1 MNNPSVATT
10 PDTSNTKA
18 PQTLCVSL
26 VPIFNHLSTDE
37 LRSIVGKS
45 KMRVFER
52 GEFIHHAGDD
62 SNQLFIIHQGKVKV
76 YRLSEGGKEQLVR
89 ILAPG
94 DFTGELALLCDS
106 QHDSYAEAME
116 KSAVCTIGRDD
127 FHALLLRHPTIGV
140 HVMTELALRLGTSE
154 NQTAVIATA
163 SVDERIGLY
172 LASLS
177 EKANSL
183 SITLPMSRKHLASYL
198 GTTPETISRRL
209 TEFEES
215 NWIAQSGQRR
225 IEILDLDALLLL

>member
-1 MNNPSVATT
+1 MSSSKAAIG
-10 PDTSNTKA
+10 TSNTPA

-26 VPIFNHLSTDE
+26 VPIFNHLPVDE
-37 LRSIVGKS
+37 LHSIVSKS
-45 KMRVFER
+45 KMRIFER

-89 ILAPG
+89 ILEPG
-94 DFTGELALLCDS
+94 DFTGEFALLCDS

-116 KSAVCTIGRDD
+116 KSAICTIGRDD
-127 FHALLLRHPTIGV
+127 FHALLLRHPAISL
-140 HVMTELALRLGTSE
+140 HVMAELALRLGASE
-154 NQTAVIATA
+154 NQTAVIATTP
-163 SVDERIGLY
+163 VDERIGLY

-209 TEFEES
+209 TEFEEA
-215 NWIAQSGQRR
+215 NWIAQSGLRK
-225 IEILDLDALLLL
+225 IDILDLDALLLL

>member
-1 MNNPSVATT
+1 MSSSKATT
-10 PDTSNTKA
+10 GTSNTTA

-26 VPIFNHLSTDE
+26 VPIFNHLPIDE
-37 LRSIVGKS
+37 LHSIVSKS

-52 GEFIHHAGDD
+52 GEFIHHAGDA

-89 ILAPG
+89 ILEPG

-116 KSAVCTIGRDD
+116 KSTICTIGRDD
-127 FHALLLRHPTIGV
+127 FHALLLKYPTISL
-140 HVMTELALRLGTSE
+140 HVMAELALRLGTSE
-154 NQTAVIATA
+154 NQTAVIATTP
-163 SVDERIGLY
+163 VDERIGLY

-177 EKANSL
+177 EQANSL

-209 TEFEES
+209 TEFEEA
-215 NWIAQSGQRR
+215 NWIAQSGLRK
-225 IEILDLDALLLL
+225 IDILDLDALLLL